1 MDRRLPPLIA
11 LRAFEAAARYGSMR
25 QAATAMSV
33 SHSVISRHVS
43 NLEDWLGVP
52 LFVGSRRAVAL
63 TPEGRRYFNA
73 VTEALDRI
81 ASATEEIRP
90 VAPWQT
96 IDVWCVSGLASRWL
110 VPKLAEVRELIP
122 DVDITIRPTLNVPDF
137 ARGEADLFITY
148 GPVDVEGL
156 WETKLMSPIVIPV
169 ASPAFIEGTAPIRE
183 ASDFLSVPLL
193 HEVSADYW
201 RQWFVAN
208 GVTSIAALKGPR
220 LWHLSSVLDAAKNG
234 QGVALAPEIV
244 VRGDIREGHLQ
255 RLGGAD
261 VRIGS
266 YHLYTKKEAVISRS
280 LAKLRQ
286 WIVSEFSTIED

>member
-1 MDRRLPPLIA
+1 
-11 LRAFEAAARYGSMR
+11 
-25 QAATAMSV
+25 MSV
-33 SHSVISRHVS
+33 SHSVISRHIS
-43 NLEDWLGVP
+43 NLELWLGVA
-52 LFVGSRRAVAL
+52 LFTGSRRTATL

-110 VPKLAEVRELIP
+110 VPKLAEVRDLIP
-122 DVDITIRPTLNVPDF
+122 DVDITIRPTLEVPDV
-137 ARGEADLFITY
+137 ARGEADLLITY
-148 GPVDVEGL
+148 GPVEADGL
-156 WETKLMSPIVIPV
+156 WQTELMSPVVIPV
-169 ASPAFIEGTAPIRE
+169 ASPAFIEGMPPIR
-183 ASDFLSVPLL
+183 AAVDFLSVPLL

-208 GVTSIAALKGPR
+208 GVSNIAGLKGPR
-220 LWHLSSVLDAAKNG
+220 LWHLSSVLDAAKSG

-244 VRGDIREGHLQ
+244 VRGDLREGHLR
-255 RLGGAD
+255 RLAGAD

-266 YHLYTKKEAVISRS
+266 YHLYTRKEAVISRS
-280 LAKLRQ
+280 LAKLRH
-286 WIVSEFSTIED
+286 WIVSEFARIEG